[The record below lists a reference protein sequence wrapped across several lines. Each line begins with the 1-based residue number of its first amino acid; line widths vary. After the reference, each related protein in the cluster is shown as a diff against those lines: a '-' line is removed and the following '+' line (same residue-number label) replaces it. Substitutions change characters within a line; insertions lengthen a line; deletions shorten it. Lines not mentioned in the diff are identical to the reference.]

1 MDYAFIYRHLA
12 HLMTGDIPPDPPNK
26 ATADRMIRLWVS
38 LKDAV
43 RAAVPTMETA
53 IDKLRTLK
61 THPEAAA
68 AEGPPALPDGVEAHL
83 HTPAH
88 QLPGMD
94 PFKLVEKMKEDSA
107 TTDMQ
112 SEK

>member
-1 MDYAFIYRHLA
+1 MDYAFIYRHMA

-43 RAAVPTMETA
+43 RATVPTMETA
-53 IDKLRTLK
+53 IDKLRNLN
-61 THPEAAA
+61 THPEA
-68 AEGPPALPDGVEAHL
+68 EGLPAPLPDVGVEAHL

-88 QLPGMD
+88 QLPGVD

-107 TTDMQ
+107 TTDKQ

>member
-53 IDKLRTLK
+53 IDK
-61 THPEAAA
+61 EC
-68 AEGPPALPDGVEAHL
+68 
-83 HTPAH
+83 
-88 QLPGMD
+88 
-94 PFKLVEKMKEDSA
+94 SA
-107 TTDMQ
+107 MGAMFQQIITDMKVRWPLLT
-112 SEK
+112 EFL

>member
-53 IDKLRTLK
+53 IDKLRNL
-61 THPEAAA
+61 PDEAEDGTA
-68 AEGPPALPDGVEAHL
+68 ALPDGVEAHL

-88 QLPGMD
+88 QLPGID
-94 PFKLVEKMKEDSA
+94 PFKLVVKMKEDSA
-107 TTDMQ
+107 TKDKQ